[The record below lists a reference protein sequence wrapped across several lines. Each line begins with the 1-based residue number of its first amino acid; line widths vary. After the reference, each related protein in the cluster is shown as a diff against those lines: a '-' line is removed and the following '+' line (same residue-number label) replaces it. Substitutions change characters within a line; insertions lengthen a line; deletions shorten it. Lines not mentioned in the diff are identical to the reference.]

1 VIGPAFQ
8 DKYEHWH
15 SFMNAGAVGIW
26 TKSKLSRMN
35 QIICAIGYLAI
46 SQLLLIV
53 LYYLGFHR
61 QRLVARL
68 IALLCICLIAVVV
81 WASSFVESSFTIR
94 YLLVR
99 LVFATPAV
107 LWLVAH
113 FAFEDNHF
121 ISPLM
126 WLVLLGYQVVHAIG
140 SIIVPELSQTFGYL
154 SQISYPFM
162 LGLIIH
168 VIIVAL
174 RGKSGDLVEPRR
186 RVRVPFAVCLAV
198 ILAAMIAIA
207 MVISLLPSVP
217 QSLILSM
224 TIFSNGLLF
233 LLAFTVNLT
242 ALGFADQSESE
253 VKETRNT
260 EPFKEDPHEKRQ
272 SISPRILNRIRE
284 LMIEQKLYRDSSL
297 TIGVL
302 ADKVHA
308 SEHKVRYLIN
318 KEQGYRNFNQFLN
331 QYRVAEAKE
340 LLLKSVEMPIYDVA
354 LEIGYSSLSSF
365 NKAFK
370 EITGVTPTNYR
381 NNDGLGGMETKE
393 NLVESNS

>member
-1 VIGPAFQ
+1 M
-8 DKYEHWH
+8 
-15 SFMNAGAVGIW
+15 S
-26 TKSKLSRMN
+26 L
-35 QIICAIGYLAI
+35 IISATGYLAI
-46 SQLLLIV
+46 SQILLIG

-61 QRLVARL
+61 QLLAARL
-68 IALLCICLIAVVV
+68 IALLCICLIAVVA
-81 WASSFVESSFTIR
+81 WASSFVEGGFTTH

-113 FAFEDNHF
+113 FALEDNQF

-140 SIIVPELSQTFGYL
+140 SIIVPELSQTFGFL

-162 LGLIIH
+162 LGLVIH
-168 VIIVAL
+168 VIIIAL

-186 RVRVPFAVCLAV
+186 RIRVPFAMCLAS
-198 ILAAMIAIA
+198 ILAALIALA
-207 MVISLLPSVP
+207 MVVSLLSDVS

-224 TIFSNGLLF
+224 TIFCNGLLF
-233 LLAFTVNLT
+233 LLALTVNLT
-242 ALGFADQSESE
+242 CLRITDQPESRNE
-253 VKETRNT
+253 ARNT
-260 EPFKEDPHEKRQ
+260 EPVEDDPHEKGQ

-308 SEHKVRYLIN
+308 SEHKVRYVIN

-331 QYRVAEAKE
+331 QYRVAEAEE

-354 LEIGYSSLSSF
+354 FEVGYSSLSSF

-370 EITGVTPTNYR
+370 EITGVTPTNFR
-381 NNDGLGGMETKE
+381 NNDGLGGERKPE
-393 NLVESNS
+393 ELSSSRNQKSE

>member
-1 VIGPAFQ
+1 M
-8 DKYEHWH
+8 
-15 SFMNAGAVGIW
+15 S
-26 TKSKLSRMN
+26 L
-35 QIICAIGYLAI
+35 IISATGYLAI
-46 SQLLLIV
+46 SQLLLIG

-61 QRLVARL
+61 QLLAARL
-68 IALLCICLIAVVV
+68 IALLCICLIAVVA
-81 WASSFVESSFTIR
+81 WASSFVEGSFTTH

-113 FAFEDNHF
+113 FALEDNQF

-140 SIIVPELSQTFGYL
+140 SIIVPELSQTFGFL

-168 VIIVAL
+168 VITIAL

-186 RVRVPFAVCLAV
+186 RIRVPFAVCLAS
-198 ILAAMIAIA
+198 ILAVLIALA
-207 MVISLLPSVP
+207 MVISLLSDVP

-224 TIFSNGLLF
+224 TIFCNGLLF
-233 LLAFTVNLT
+233 LLALTVNLT
-242 ALGFADQSESE
+242 SLRIADQSESGVNE
-253 VKETRNT
+253 ARNT
-260 EPFKEDPHEKRQ
+260 EPVKDDPNEKGR

-308 SEHKVRYLIN
+308 SEHKVRYVIN

-331 QYRVAEAKE
+331 QYRVAEAEE
-340 LLLKSVEMPIYDVA
+340 LLLKSAETAIYDVA
-354 LEIGYSSLSSF
+354 FEVGYSSLSSF

-370 EITGVTPTNYR
+370 EITGVTPTNFR
-381 NNDGLGGMETKE
+381 NNDGIGRESKPE
-393 NLVESNS
+393 NLSSSRNRKSE

>member
-1 VIGPAFQ
+1 M
-8 DKYEHWH
+8 
-15 SFMNAGAVGIW
+15 S
-26 TKSKLSRMN
+26 L
-35 QIICAIGYLAI
+35 IISAMGYLAI
-46 SQLLLIV
+46 SQLLLIG

-61 QRLVARL
+61 QLLAARL
-68 IALLCICLIAVVV
+68 IALLCICLIAVVA
-81 WASSFVESSFTIR
+81 WASSFVEGSFTTH

-99 LVFATPAV
+99 FVFATPAV
-107 LWLVAH
+107 LWLVVH
-113 FAFEDNHF
+113 FALEDNQF

-140 SIIVPELSQTFGYL
+140 SIIVPELSQTFGFL

-168 VIIVAL
+168 VIIIAL

-186 RVRVPFAVCLAV
+186 RIRVPFAVCLAS
-198 ILAAMIAIA
+198 ILAVLIALA
-207 MVISLLPSVP
+207 MVISLLSDVP

-224 TIFSNGLLF
+224 PIFCNGLLF
-233 LLAFTVNLT
+233 LLALTVNLT
-242 ALGFADQSESE
+242 SLRIADQSESGVNE
-253 VKETRNT
+253 AHNT
-260 EPFKEDPHEKRQ
+260 ELVKDDPDEKGR

-308 SEHKVRYLIN
+308 SEHKVRYVIN

-331 QYRVAEAKE
+331 QYRVAEAEE
-340 LLLKSVEMPIYDVA
+340 LLLKSVEMPIYEVA
-354 LEIGYSSLSSF
+354 FEVGYSSLSSF

-370 EITGVTPTNYR
+370 EITGVTPTNFR
-381 NNDGLGGMETKE
+381 NNDGIGRESKPE
-393 NLVESNS
+393 NLSSSRNQKSE